1 MQHQPAVALIS
12 RRSIGMRHPASRTI
26 GYQLIHAARLHR
38 ARTAR
43 LLEGLGLFP
52 GQEQVF
58 EALAAR
64 DGMTMSE
71 LAEILRV
78 RPPTASKTIARLSG
92 LGLVERRAADGDG
105 RVVRVALTEAGR
117 DKARAIETLA
127 LDIEAEV
134 TADLDGKDRKRLRKL
149 LKRVE
154 KSLRGALGAA
164 PGGEPEEH
172 RDDAEVDEA

>member
-1 MQHQPAVALIS
+1 
-12 RRSIGMRHPASRTI
+12 MRHPASKTI

-58 EALAAR
+58 EALASR
-64 DGMTMSE
+64 DTMTMSE
-71 LAEILRV
+71 LADILRV

-92 LGLVERRAADGDG
+92 LGLVERRATDGDG
-105 RVVRVALTEAGR
+105 RVVRVALTETGR
-117 DKARAIETLA
+117 EKAKAIEGLA

-134 TADLDGKDRKRLRKL
+134 TANLDGKDRKRLRKL

-154 KSLRGALGAA
+154 KGLKGALCAEPA
-164 PGGEPEEH
+164 PEEVE
-172 RDDAEVDEA
+172 RIEAAEPDEP